1 MERATKLFCTSVFD
15 INVLPVLSGQWPDS
29 TGGSPVPPILISEFS
44 LNRLPARRFVFA
56 GTHGRDA
63 RATAPHPIKIE
74 SRLGGS
80 YTALVKAAVLH
91 GKENILVQEISPPPL
106 QPGEVRI
113 RIEAALT
120 CGTDLKV
127 FKRGYHAKMIV
138 PPAVFGHEL
147 AGMISEIALTPSL
160 SHRMGEGGRRPGEGW
175 SVGDR
180 VVAANSAPCGECFF
194 CKKKQE
200 NLCEDLL
207 FLNGA
212 YAESIVVPAR
222 IVRKNILR
230 LKPQTDFRDAA
241 LTEPLACVVQGIE
254 DLKLCAGQNVLVLGA
269 GPIGLMFVALAK
281 NLGCNVTVAGRR
293 AARLDAAKN
302 LGASQIIDISDG
314 ADLVSKIRAASEIK
328 FDAVIEAVGKPETW
342 EAAVQL
348 VRKGGAVNFFGGCPS
363 GATITLDTTLIHYSN
378 LTLLASF
385 HHTPRT
391 IRRALEFIESGA
403 IRAKDFV
410 DGECAL
416 TQLPEL
422 FKSMAAGNSAI
433 KTLIKVHE

>member
-1 MERATKLFCTSVFD
+1 
-15 INVLPVLSGQWPDS
+15 
-29 TGGSPVPPILISEFS
+29 
-44 LNRLPARRFVFA
+44 
-56 GTHGRDA
+56 
-63 RATAPHPIKIE
+63 
-74 SRLGGS
+74 
-80 YTALVKAAVLH
+80 VKAAVLH
-91 GKENILVQEISPPPL
+91 GKEKILVEEIQPPAL
-106 QPGEVRI
+106 KPGEVRI

-147 AGMISEIALTPSL
+147 AGTICEIA
-160 SHRMGEGGRRPGEGW
+160 EGGA
-175 SVGDR
+175 SVLASRLVSSLAPPQITNWQIGDR
-180 VVAANSAPCGECFF
+180 VVVANSAPCDGCFH
-194 CKKKQE
+194 CRANRK

-222 IVRKNILR
+222 IVRKNLLR
-230 LKPQTDFRDAA
+230 LKPETDFRDAA

-254 DLKLCAGQNVLVLGA
+254 DLKLRAGQNVLILGA
-269 GPIGLMFVALAK
+269 GPIGLMFAALAK
-281 NLGCNVTVAGRR
+281 NLGCEVTVAGRR
-293 AARLDAAKN
+293 AARLAAAKN
-302 LGASQIIDISDG
+302 LGAAQTVDIGDG
-314 ADLVSKIRAASEIK
+314 SDLVSKIRAATHTH
-328 FDAVIEAVGKPETW
+328 FDAVIEAVGKPEVW
-342 EAAVQL
+342 EAAVHL

-391 IRRALEFIESGA
+391 IRRALEFIEAGV
-403 IRAKDFV
+403 IRAEDFV
-410 DGECAL
+410 DGECPL

-422 FKSMAAGNSAI
+422 FKSMAAGNHAV